1 MLQQHSVLQMLL
13 QTRRNTKSDHT
24 KNSGSPEGSGT
35 VMKEKKNN
43 CGKRKSTSLA
53 LLRVMAKATADFKD

>member
-24 KNSGSPEGSGT
+24 KNSGLPEGSGT
-35 VMKEKKNN
+35 VMKEKKTVE
-43 CGKRKSTSLA
+43 RE
-53 LLRVMAKATADFKD
+53 RVKAWLH